1 MSDEQEKQDKRQ
13 EAMEWVGKAYQLHMK
28 NEVDKAIGLYT
39 KSIEI
44 CPTAEAYTFRGW
56 ARSSE
61 LDYASAIEDCH
72 HAIDLDPEF
81 GNPYNDIGAY
91 YVEQGEPDEAIPW
104 LRMALKAKRYES
116 YCFPQFN
123 LGRVYEAKGQLDKAL
138 EHFRHALEENP
149 RYALAA
155 KAVERVKGK
164 LMKRNPETIS

>member
-13 EAMEWVGKAYQLHMK
+13 EAMEWVGKAYQLQMK
-28 NEVDKAIGLYT
+28 GELQKAIGLYT

-56 ARSSE
+56 TRSFE
-61 LDYASAIEDCH
+61 KDYAAAIEDCH

-91 YVEQGEPDEAIPW
+91 YVEQDEPDEAIPW

-116 YCFPQFN
+116 YCYPQFN

-138 EHFRHALEENP
+138 EHYRQALEENP
-149 RYALAA
+149 KYVLAA
-155 KAVERVKGK
+155 KAVDRIKTK
-164 LMKRNPETIS
+164 LMARNPEAIS

>member
-1 MSDEQEKQDKRQ
+1 MSDEQDRKDKRQ
-13 EAMEWVGKAYQLHMK
+13 EAMEWVGKAYQLQMK
-28 NEVDKAIGLYT
+28 GEVEKAIAFYT

-91 YVEQGEPDEAIPW
+91 YIEQKEPDEAIPW

-116 YCFPQFN
+116 YCFPHFN
-123 LGRVYEAKGQLDKAL
+123 LGRVFEAKGQLDKAL
-138 EHFRHALEENP
+138 EHYHLALEANP

-164 LMKRNPETIS
+164 LTTRNPETIS